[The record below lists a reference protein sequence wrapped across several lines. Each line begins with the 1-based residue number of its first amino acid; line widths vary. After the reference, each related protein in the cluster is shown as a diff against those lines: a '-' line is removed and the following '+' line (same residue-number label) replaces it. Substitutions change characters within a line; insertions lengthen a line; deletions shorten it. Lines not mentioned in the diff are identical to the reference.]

1 VTHAAISQEPG
12 NFQLI
17 SQPTPALCMLK
28 LLLKS
33 QTSSQCDQMSSQ
45 CAIFVGNI
53 NGELNAS
60 FVQELLKERFKQ
72 YGKVGRC
79 GVTESRAELACA
91 PRKFT
96 TFSGSAYSSAAGAS
110 AALLHRS

>member
-1 VTHAAISQEPG
+1 
-12 NFQLI
+12 
-17 SQPTPALCMLK
+17 
-28 LLLKS
+28 
-33 QTSSQCDQMSSQ
+33 MSSQ